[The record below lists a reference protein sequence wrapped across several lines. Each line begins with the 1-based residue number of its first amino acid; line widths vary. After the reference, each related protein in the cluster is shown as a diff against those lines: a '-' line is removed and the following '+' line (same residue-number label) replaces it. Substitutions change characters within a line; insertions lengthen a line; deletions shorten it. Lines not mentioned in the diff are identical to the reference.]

1 MQKVLIIGIIVLPIV
16 TFIAIFGND
25 IMITFIE
32 NENAQIEQETEM
44 MNTVVEGS
52 GWGEGSG
59 WSFSSE

>member
-1 MQKVLIIGIIVLPIV
+1 MQKVLIVGIIVLPIV